1 MIKVRIPAT
10 SANLGSGFDSLGL
23 AVTLYNYVF
32 MEEAE
37 GCRITAIDGADI
49 PTDETNLVYAAAK
62 RLYALCG
69 RPFPGLRILQE
80 NNIPLARGLGSS
92 SACIVG
98 GLFGANALLGEPVGR
113 DEIINAAA
121 AIEGHPDNVT
131 PAILGGLVTAALDD
145 GKVFY
150 VKREI
155 AADLRFVTFVPDFEL
170 QTSAAR
176 AALPKEVS
184 HRDAVFNL
192 SRAALMSASLCSGK
206 YENLR
211 VSADDRLQQPY
222 RFPLIPGAERA
233 FSAAYDLGAYAAYI
247 SGAGSTVMAIVDA
260 RDEGFVPR
268 ARRALDDLGLQKWA
282 CADYSIDN
290 TGTQIF

>member
-49 PTDETNLVYAAAK
+49 PTDETNLVYSAAK
-62 RLYALCG
+62 HLYGLCG

-98 GLFGANALLGEPVGR
+98 GLIGANALLGNPVGR
-113 DEIINAAA
+113 DEIIHIAA
-121 AIEGHPDNVT
+121 AIEGHPDNVA
-131 PAILGGLVTAALDD
+131 PAILGGLVTAALES
-145 GKVFY
+145 GKVYY

-176 AALPKEVS
+176 AARFAS
-184 HRDAVFNL
+184 TTGTRCSA
-192 SRAALMSASLCSGK
+192 SRASSRAIWNRFSG
-206 YENLR
+206 
-211 VSADDRLQQPY
+211 
-222 RFPLIPGAERA
+222 
-233 FSAAYDLGAYAAYI
+233 
-247 SGAGSTVMAIVDA
+247 
-260 RDEGFVPR
+260 
-268 ARRALDDLGLQKWA
+268 
-282 CADYSIDN
+282 
-290 TGTQIF
+290 

>member
-49 PTDETNLVYAAAK
+49 PTDETNLVYTAAK
-62 RLYALCG
+62 HLYALCG
-69 RPFPGLRILQE
+69 RPFPGLHILQE

-98 GLFGANALLGEPVGR
+98 GLIGANALLGEPVGR
-113 DEIINAAA
+113 DEIIHIAA

-131 PAILGGLVTAALDD
+131 PAILGGLVTAALES
-145 GKVFY
+145 GKVYY
-150 VKREI
+150 VKQEI
-155 AADLRFVTFVPDFEL
+155 AADLCFVTFVPDFEL

-192 SRAALMSASLCSGK
+192 SRAALMSMSLSSGK

-211 VSADDRLQQPY
+211 VGADDRLQQPY
-222 RFPLIPGAERA
+222 RLSLIPGGEQAV
-233 FSAAYDLGAYAAYI
+233 SMAYGLGAYASYI
-247 SGAGSTVMAIVDA
+247 SGAGSTIMAIVDA
-260 RDEGFVPR
+260 KDESFVVR
-268 ARRALDDLGLQKWA
+268 ARKALDDLGLRAWA
-282 CADYSIDN
+282 CTEYSIDN
-290 TGTQIF
+290 AGVQIF

>member
-49 PTDETNLVYAAAK
+49 PLDETNLVYTAAK
-62 RLYALCG
+62 YLYDLCG
-69 RPFPGLRILQE
+69 RPFSGLRILQE

-113 DEIINAAA
+113 DEIINIAAT
-121 AIEGHPDNVT
+121 IEGHPDNVT
-131 PAILGGLVTAALDD
+131 PAILGGLVTTALDS

-150 VKREI
+150 VKQEI
-155 AADLRFVTFVPDFEL
+155 ATDLRFVTFVPDFEL
-170 QTSAAR
+170 QTSVAR
-176 AALPKEVS
+176 AALPKEIS
-184 HRDAVFNL
+184 HKDAVFNL
-192 SRAALMSASLCSGK
+192 SRAALMSVSLYSGK

-211 VSADDRLQQPY
+211 TGADDRLHQPY
-222 RFPLIPGAERA
+222 RLSLIPGGKQAV
-233 FSAAYDLGAYAAYI
+233 SLAYDLGAYASYI
-247 SGAGSTVMAIVDA
+247 SGAGSTIMAIVDA
-260 RDEGFVPR
+260 REESFVAR
-268 ARRALDDLGLQKWA
+268 ARKALDDLGLQAWG
-282 CADYSIDN
+282 CTDYSIDN